1 MDQDISSRSEYYLRI
16 HFIRKLAHI
25 DIYRQKTCPLIVVSH
40 KIDIIKL
47 KPETFLQVSNEN

>member
-16 HFIRKLAHI
+16 HFLRKLSHT